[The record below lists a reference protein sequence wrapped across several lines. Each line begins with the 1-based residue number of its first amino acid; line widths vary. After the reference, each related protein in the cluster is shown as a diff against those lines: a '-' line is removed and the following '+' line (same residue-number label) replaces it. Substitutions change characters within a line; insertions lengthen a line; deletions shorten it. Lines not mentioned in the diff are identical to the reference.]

1 MDRAA
6 KRAADAPPGH
16 PPARRQSPLQA
27 ETEVKLTAYKNKL
40 LLGLYDF
47 AKGRTGLQGR
57 ADVADAAAVAGLDK
71 NDMKL
76 LPAVE
81 LLRNEG
87 LIEARIRQHDT
98 GIAGAIIWLTA
109 EGLLA
114 IEELQDEAADD
125 DASVPAADR
134 YVTRA
139 DNQSSFDQLAQAVG
153 DLTDEL
159 RKINDRTPELD
170 AAEIELRCF
179 QLAIE
184 SPLVNV
190 HLADKALKSAAVWI
204 CGAAV
209 GAIIG
214 AVAVRAFDVLLNL
227 WEPLAASLLAA

>member
-1 MDRAA
+1 M
-6 KRAADAPPGH
+6 
-16 PPARRQSPLQA
+16 
-27 ETEVKLTAYKNKL
+27 KLTEYKNKL
-40 LLGLYDF
+40 LLGLFDF
-47 AKGRTGLQGR
+47 SNGRTGLEGR
-57 ADVADAAAVAGLDK
+57 ADAADAAATAGLDK
-71 NDMKL
+71 GDPKL

-81 LLRNEG
+81 LLRNER
-87 LIEARIRQHDT
+87 LVEARVLRHDT
-98 GIAGAIIWLTA
+98 GIASAIIWLTA

-125 DASVPAADR
+125 DLSVPAADR

-159 RKINDRTPELD
+159 RKINNRSPELD

-184 SPLVNV
+184 APLVNV
-190 HLADKALKSAAVWI
+190 QLADKALKSAAVWI